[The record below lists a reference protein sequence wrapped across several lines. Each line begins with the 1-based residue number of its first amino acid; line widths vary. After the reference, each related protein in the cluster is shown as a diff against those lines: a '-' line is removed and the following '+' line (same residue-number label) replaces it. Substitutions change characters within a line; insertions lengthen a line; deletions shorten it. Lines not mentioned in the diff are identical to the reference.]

1 MAQVRKF
8 QSGGKTFKINGKTY
22 NTSNSEDMKRLEE
35 MASNS
40 EYGGIAQQILA
51 NVNDAAYDNT
61 LNVYRTSDGRVMM
74 EGGLQNVADQYMS
87 QGTQK
92 ATQRKDNAWNNTFK
106 RRSGKDW
113 INNLDSFLN
122 AFDSKST
129 TSSSSTDGKIKI
141 SGVSGLGG
149 KWKYNDQGWDEADI
163 NNAAMLKELQ
173 LLEDYYNASEEDRKN
188 KYDVSGLD
196 KRSLE
201 AYINM
206 RQNNPYLY
214 SNYLKSFT
222 ADAPV
227 MDNDDFY
234 STYGWFGFTQ
244 NPDAKKA
251 SDNKALK
258 EYLATQGLD
267 FDGAENVFYRDKDGN
282 LMVTDAFLTN
292 VLGGDRN
299 GHYWLNDNW
308 ANLKTDNGNS
318 NPYSQMRNHIIW
330 NGRIYKQ
337 DDAAV
342 LAELQKSGYVD
353 ANKAYDAAKAEQIM
367 RTQWSDNPTF
377 AHEAYDPETRYSEW
391 AHDYKDRGLRYRTL
405 ESNLGEGRNLVEYYT
420 DDDPTDVYGFRS
432 TRYAIIGDDGKLIQD
447 NVDPSTIAKKENGVY
462 IPTTTYFMQK
472 RLGQDAGALAGTYI
486 DGTSIDGKPSN
497 TFFYKNPTTGEF
509 FLQDPNLKGK
519 QKGKAVR
526 IPKEIATM
534 IPKEAWEYFRTN
546 KDAKDRLFRK
556 MKDWTNTGFGKRAL
570 HGLKNS
576 VTFGIDDLIQN
587 TLLKQDFQKA
597 GLSKEQAEQVVK
609 LLIEWGTN
617 KKYKEATGNYDAS
630 ATARQQAFLADPQTE
645 EVVRPVFK
653 EGGKIEK
660 HQYGNVLGKQGKT
673 ELKTINLKESDRK
686 DANLNQSIE
695 LGSKDSKQW
704 SSLDSWELAG
714 TMADLAA
721 LGVTIA
727 DPTNVGGAVAGA
739 MGSFTNFGADIKRD
753 GFQGKDLGRLGL
765 NLLLDVG
772 TLLPVAGDAIS
783 GAKAIRAMKKAAPI
797 LSKAIKAGAIVGIG
811 DAAINTIDKIAKGE
825 SFTLSDVRRI
835 INGIS
840 GGVTLSRTGL
850 LNQTKHR
857 VDVDPRLTI
866 KGKPNSGISDIKLS
880 KEQIKEITDVPK
892 AEQMKKLTEVLKKA
906 GHDVDKLDLDSV
918 AKIMKRPQWK
928 FWKGWD
934 KTAVPDVSKG
944 GSKRV
949 NLTPENLA
957 KLQRERNGF
966 QNWFFG
972 TGKTQRAYNAFLR
985 GEQPTFSHK
994 INIKGTP
1001 YWETGYKPTIDIP
1014 EGSAPGLVPME
1025 YFAKQITPKTQ
1036 IVSSH
1041 ASPFGKRF
1049 FLRPILPNIVSTQQ
1063 FPQEME
1069 FTENVSTIPMKR
1081 LVFKKGGILKGQK
1094 GLWDLSKELVSG
1106 MDLSK
1111 LGQSQY
1117 EIGDN
1122 GVINNNLNIAEMSQ
1136 RASTPKVELPETKSP
1151 IATDYAKDHA
1161 YGSGNETAATKL
1173 NGEYWENKRTVGK
1186 WGGKPTNNKSS
1197 NFDRNSLLQD
1207 VLGTSNLIRAI
1218 NSSYK
1223 QKDLSDKYANA
1234 MKLGTY
1240 SAPVER
1246 GFRYNLPVWDKYNSE
1261 IAKMNS
1267 AMNLFNTNADAK
1279 VNMAGK
1285 LSVIDNISRM
1295 RENQARE
1302 TSLAVSEQ
1310 NQLYNAM
1317 QREDDRIRNEIANKN
1332 RQLMMS
1338 SELAK
1343 VSGEQALQTNL
1354 DNILDKA
1361 IYAGQANI
1369 NKRGAVDSQISNKIY
1384 QIELAMA
1391 EAKAKNLDTS
1401 GYEQMLK
1408 TLRSQEY
1415 RDNAM
1420 RTARYAKKGGTLRS
1434 TTEQMLLDNN
1444 KNVAKAI
1451 SKLSD
1456 NTMKLIL
1463 KAMS

>member
-106 RRSGKDW
+106 RRSGKEW
-113 INNLDSFLN
+113 INNLNSFLN
-122 AFDSKST
+122 AFDSKSST
-129 TSSSSTDGKIKI
+129 DSSSSNTDGKIKI

-149 KWKYNDQGWDEADI
+149 QWKYNDQGWDEADI
-163 NNAAMLKELQ
+163 NNAAMLKELH
-173 LLEDYYNASEEDRKN
+173 LLEEYYNASEEDRKN

-206 RQNNPYLY
+206 RQNDPTLY
-214 SNYLKSFT
+214 SKYLESFK
-222 ADAPV
+222 ADMPV
-227 MDNDDFY
+227 LDNDDFY

-244 NPDAKKA
+244 NPGAKKA
-251 SDNKALK
+251 ADNKALK

-282 LMVTDAFLTN
+282 LMVTDAFLAN

-308 ANLKTDNGNS
+308 ANLKTDNGNT
-318 NPYSQMRNHIIW
+318 NPYSQMRDHIIW

-342 LAELQKSGYVD
+342 LAELQKSGYID
-353 ANKAYDAAKAEQIM
+353 ANKAYDAARAEQIM

-391 AHDYKDRGLRYRTL
+391 AHGYKDKGLRYRRL
-405 ESNLGEGRNLVEYYT
+405 EGNDAIKEGEELIGYYT
-420 DDDPTDVYGFRS
+420 DEDQTDNYGFR
-432 TRYAIIGDDGKLIQD
+432 TERYAIIGADGKIKKD
-447 NVDPSTIAKKENGVY
+447 NVDPNLYAKKDAYGNYVVG
-462 IPTTTYFMQK
+462 TTSFMQQ
-472 RLGQDAGALAGTYI
+472 RLGQDAGALSGAYI
-486 DGTSIDGKPSN
+486 NGTSVDGKPSN
-497 TFFYKNPTTGEF
+497 TFFYKNPDTGEF
-509 FLQDPNLKGK
+509 FIQDPDLKGN

-526 IPKEIATM
+526 IPKEIAS
-534 IPKEAWEYFRTN
+534 IVPKEAWEYFRTH
-546 KDAKDRLFRK
+546 KGAKDRLLRIIRDFTNRGLWKHLGNAYTYGPELVEELVLRNDFR
-556 MKDWTNTGFGKRAL
+556 
-570 HGLKNS
+570 
-576 VTFGIDDLIQN
+576 
-587 TLLKQDFQKA
+587 KA
-597 GLSKEQAEQVVK
+597 GLSKEQADQIVDLFNK
-609 LLIEWGTN
+609 WGRN
-617 KKYKEATGNYDAS
+617 KYYKEQTGNYDTS
-630 ATARQQAFLADPQTE
+630 SIARQQTFLADPQTDDI
-645 EVVRPVFK
+645 VQPFK

-660 HQYGNVLGKQGKT
+660 HQYGKVLGKQGKT
-673 ELKTINLKESDRK
+673 EVKTINLQESDRK
-686 DANLNQSIE
+686 DASIGQSVG

-704 SSLDSWELAG
+704 SSLDTLELAG
-714 TMADLAA
+714 AAADLAA
-721 LGVTIA
+721 LGITIA
-727 DPTNVGGAVAGA
+727 DPTNVGGAIAGA
-739 MGSFTNFGADIKRD
+739 TGSFTNFGVDIKRD
-753 GFQGKDLGRLGL
+753 GFQGKDLGWLAL
-765 NLLLDVG
+765 NLVLDAG
-772 TLLPVAGDAIS
+772 TLIPILGDGLQ
-783 GAKAIRAMKKAAPI
+783 GAKAVRAMKKAAPV
-797 LSKAIKAGAIVGIG
+797 LAKAIKTGAIVGVG
-811 DAAINTIDKIAKGE
+811 DSVYNTIDKIAKGE
-825 SFTLSDVRRI
+825 SFTISDVRRI

-857 VDVDPRLTI
+857 VNVDPDLTI
-866 KGKPNSGISDIKLS
+866 KGKPNSGVADVKLS
-880 KEQIKEITDVPK
+880 KEQIKEITDAPK
-892 AEQMKKLTEVLKKA
+892 AEQMKKLTEILKKA

-918 AKIMKRPQWK
+918 AKTIKSPQWR

-934 KTAVPDVSKG
+934 KTAVPDISKG

-949 NLTPENLA
+949 DLAPEDLA

-1025 YFAKQITPKTQ
+1025 YFTRQVTPKTQ
-1036 IVSSH
+1036 VVSSH

-1049 FLRPILPNIVSTQQ
+1049 FLRPVLPNIVSTQQ

-1081 LVFKKGGILKGQK
+1081 LVFKKGGVLKAKNGMGGRPNKGSNFEWGYLAKEMAGIGNSLAARMDAKKFLDLSNQKADIYSKGQPAI
-1094 GLWDLSKELVSG
+1094 W
-1106 MDLSK
+1106 
-1111 LGQSQY
+1111 
-1117 EIGDN
+1117 N
-1122 GVINNNLNIAEMSQ
+1122 GRGRMRFQ
-1136 RASTPKVELPETKSP
+1136 TPT
-1151 IATDYAKDHA
+1151 
-1161 YGSGNETAATKL
+1161 
-1173 NGEYWENKRTVGK
+1173 
-1186 WGGKPTNNKSS
+1186 
-1197 NFDRNSLLQD
+1197 
-1207 VLGTSNLIRAI
+1207 
-1218 NSSYK
+1218 
-1223 QKDLSDKYANA
+1223 
-1234 MKLGTY
+1234 
-1240 SAPVER
+1240 
-1246 GFRYNLPVWDKYNSE
+1246 
-1261 IAKMNS
+1261 
-1267 AMNLFNTNADAK
+1267 MNLVNQQIAANNSIAGMMNTADAQA
-1279 VNMAGK
+1279 NIAGK
-1285 LSVIDNISRM
+1285 LSLAETNSKLF
-1295 RENQARE
+1295 NQG
-1302 TSLAVSEQ
+1302 LGMVSQELT
-1310 NQLYNAM
+1310 NQLNAYDV
-1317 QREDDRIRNEIANKN
+1317 QRREDDKLTFETANNARQWAMNTGLMRNAGQTEYTTNMGAIRDKDFVKLQSDINRFGMIDAQKQSMIDKLNLQRNTPGLSADQIASIDAQIAQIKSPEYN
-1332 RQLMMS
+1332 
-1338 SELAK
+1338 
-1343 VSGEQALQTNL
+1343 
-1354 DNILDKA
+1354 NILRR
-1361 IYAGQANI
+1361 QAMY
-1369 NKRGAVDSQISNKIY
+1369 GSVAS
-1384 QIELAMA
+1384 
-1391 EAKAKNLDTS
+1391 
-1401 GYEQMLK
+1401 
-1408 TLRSQEY
+1408 
-1415 RDNAM
+1415 
-1420 RTARYAKKGGTLRS
+1420 AKKGTKLRS